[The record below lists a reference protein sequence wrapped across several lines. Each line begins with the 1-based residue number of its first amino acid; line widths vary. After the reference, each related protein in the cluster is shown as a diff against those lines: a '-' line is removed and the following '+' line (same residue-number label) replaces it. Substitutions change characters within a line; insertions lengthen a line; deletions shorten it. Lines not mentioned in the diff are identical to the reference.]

1 MRSFPLRL
9 ITPSSGVTSPS
20 TTRTSVDLPAP
31 FGPSKVKIFPG
42 LSSSDTSERTRRYQ
56 KKPRHFPGNQ
66 TCHVNFSLAVVMK
79 CYNITLLIFITMIGR
94 IMLHKKTLL
103 FAALSAALW
112 GGATQAA
119 DAAVVASLKPVGFI
133 ASAIADGV
141 TETQVLLPDG
151 ASEHDYSLRP
161 SDVKRLQNADLVV
174 WVGPEMEAF
183 MQKPVSK
190 LPEAK
195 QVTIAQLEDVKP
207 LLMKSIHDDD
217 DDHDHAEKSDEDHH
231 HGDFNM
237 HLWLSPEI
245 ARATAVA
252 IHGKLVELMPQSRA
266 KLDANLK
273 DFEAQL
279 ASTETQVGNEL
290 APLKGKGYFVFHDA
304 YGYFEKQFG
313 LTPLGHFTVNP
324 EIQPGA
330 QRLHEIRTQLVEQKA
345 TCVFAEPQFR
355 PAVVES
361 VARGTS
367 VRMGTLDPPGTNIKL
382 GKTSYSEF
390 LNQLANQYASCLK
403 GD

>member
-1 MRSFPLRL
+1 
-9 ITPSSGVTSPS
+9 
-20 TTRTSVDLPAP
+20 
-31 FGPSKVKIFPG
+31 
-42 LSSSDTSERTRRYQ
+42 
-56 KKPRHFPGNQ
+56 
-66 TCHVNFSLAVVMK
+66 
-79 CYNITLLIFITMIGR
+79 
-94 IMLHKKTLL
+94 MLHKNTLL

-112 GGATQAA
+112 GSATHAA
-119 DAAVVASLKPVGFI
+119 NASVVASLKPLGFI

-141 TETQVLLPDG
+141 TETEVLLPDG

-161 SDVKRLQNADLVV
+161 SDVKRLQGADLVV
-174 WVGPEMEAF
+174 WIGPEMEAF
-183 MQKPVSK
+183 MEKSVK
-190 LPEAK
+190 NIPESK
-195 QVTIAQLEDVKP
+195 QVTIAQLPSVKP
-207 LLMKSIHDDD
+207 LLMKGGDDD
-217 DDHDHAEKSDEDHH
+217 DDEHDHDPAHDEKGDDHHH
-231 HGDFNM
+231 HGDYNM

-245 ARATAVA
+245 ARSSAVA
-252 IHGKLVELMPQSRA
+252 IHDKLVELMPQSRA

-279 ASTETQVGNEL
+279 AQVDKQVGNEL

-304 YGYFEKQFG
+304 YGYYEKHFG

-355 PAVVES
+355 PAVVEA

-367 VRMGTLDPPGTNIKL
+367 VRMGTLDPLGTHIAL
-382 GKTSYSEF
+382 GKTSYSAF
-390 LNQLANQYASCLK
+390 LTQLANQYASCLK

>member
-1 MRSFPLRL
+1 ML
-9 ITPSSGVTSPS
+9 
-20 TTRTSVDLPAP
+20 
-31 FGPSKVKIFPG
+31 
-42 LSSSDTSERTRRYQ
+42 Q
-56 KKPRHFPGNQ
+56 KN
-66 TCHVNFSLAVVMK
+66 
-79 CYNITLLIFITMIGR
+79 
-94 IMLHKKTLL
+94 TLL

-112 GGATQAA
+112 GSATQAA
-119 DAAVVASLKPVGFI
+119 DAAVVASLKPLGFI

-141 TETQVLLPDG
+141 TDTQVLLPDG

-161 SDVKRLQNADLVV
+161 SDVKRLQGADLVV

-183 MQKPVSK
+183 MEKSVRNIPDN
-190 LPEAK
+190 K
-195 QVTIAQLEDVKP
+195 QVTIAQLADVKP
-207 LLMKSIHDDD
+207 LLMKGADDD
-217 DDHDHAEKSDEDHH
+217 EDEHAHTGADEEKGDVHHH
-231 HGDFNM
+231 HGEYNM

-252 IHGKLVELMPQSRA
+252 IHEKLVELMPQSRA

-279 ASTETQVGNEL
+279 AATDKQVGNEL

-304 YGYFEKQFG
+304 YGYYEKHYG

-355 PAVVES
+355 PAVVEA

-367 VRMGTLDPPGTNIKL
+367 VRMGTLDPL
-382 GKTSYSEF
+382 GRT
-390 LNQLANQYASCLK
+390 LNWVKQAIQRF
-403 GD
+403 

>member
-1 MRSFPLRL
+1 
-9 ITPSSGVTSPS
+9 
-20 TTRTSVDLPAP
+20 
-31 FGPSKVKIFPG
+31 
-42 LSSSDTSERTRRYQ
+42 
-56 KKPRHFPGNQ
+56 
-66 TCHVNFSLAVVMK
+66 
-79 CYNITLLIFITMIGR
+79 MIGR
-94 IMLHKKTLL
+94 IMLHKNTLL
-103 FAALSAALW
+103 FATLSAALW
-112 GGATQAA
+112 GSATQAA
-119 DAAVVASLKPVGFI
+119 NAAVVASLKPLGFI

-141 TETQVLLPDG
+141 TDTEVLLPDG

-161 SDVKRLQNADLVV
+161 SDVKRLQGADLVV
-174 WVGPEMEAF
+174 WIGPEMEAF
-183 MQKPVSK
+183 MEKSVKNIPN
-190 LPEAK
+190 AK
-195 QVTIAQLEDVKP
+195 QVTIAQLNDVKP
-207 LLMKSIHDDD
+207 LLIKGADDDD
-217 DDHDHAEKSDEDHH
+217 DDHGHNDAGSEKSDEHHH
-231 HGDFNM
+231 HGDYNM

-245 ARATAVA
+245 ARASAVA
-252 IHGKLVELMPQSRA
+252 IHEKLVELMPQSRA

-355 PAVVES
+355 PAVVEA

-367 VRMGTLDPPGTNIKL
+367 VRMGTLDPLGTNIKL
-382 GKTSYSEF
+382 GKTSYSAF

>member
-1 MRSFPLRL
+1 
-9 ITPSSGVTSPS
+9 
-20 TTRTSVDLPAP
+20 
-31 FGPSKVKIFPG
+31 
-42 LSSSDTSERTRRYQ
+42 
-56 KKPRHFPGNQ
+56 
-66 TCHVNFSLAVVMK
+66 
-79 CYNITLLIFITMIGR
+79 MIGR
-94 IMLHKKTLL
+94 IMLHKNTLL

-112 GGATQAA
+112 GSATQAA
-119 DAAVVASLKPVGFI
+119 NAAVVASLKPLGFI

-141 TETQVLLPDG
+141 TDTEVLLPDG

-161 SDVKRLQNADLVV
+161 SDVKRLQGADLVV
-174 WVGPEMEAF
+174 WIGPEMEAF
-183 MQKPVSK
+183 MEKSVKNIPN
-190 LPEAK
+190 AK
-195 QVTIAQLEDVKP
+195 QVTIAQLNDVKP
-207 LLMKSIHDDD
+207 LLMKGADDDD
-217 DDHDHAEKSDEDHH
+217 DDHGHNDAGSEKSAEHHH
-231 HGDFNM
+231 HGDYNM

-245 ARATAVA
+245 ARASAVS
-252 IHGKLVELMPQSRA
+252 IHEKLVELKPQSRS

-279 ASTETQVGNEL
+279 AATDKQVGNEL

-304 YGYFEKQFG
+304 YGYYEKHYG

-355 PAVVES
+355 PAVVEA

-367 VRMGTLDPPGTNIKL
+367 VRMGTLDPLGTNIKL
-382 GKTSYSEF
+382 GKTSYSAF

>member
-1 MRSFPLRL
+1 
-9 ITPSSGVTSPS
+9 
-20 TTRTSVDLPAP
+20 
-31 FGPSKVKIFPG
+31 
-42 LSSSDTSERTRRYQ
+42 
-56 KKPRHFPGNQ
+56 
-66 TCHVNFSLAVVMK
+66 
-79 CYNITLLIFITMIGR
+79 MIGR
-94 IMLHKKTLL
+94 IMLHKNTLL

-112 GGATQAA
+112 GSATQAA
-119 DAAVVASLKPVGFI
+119 NAAVVASLKPLGFI

-141 TETQVLLPDG
+141 TDTEVLLPDG

-161 SDVKRLQNADLVV
+161 SDVKRLQGADLVV
-174 WVGPEMEAF
+174 WIGPEMEAF
-183 MQKPVSK
+183 MEKSVKNVPN
-190 LPEAK
+190 AK
-195 QVTIAQLEDVKP
+195 QVTIAQLNDVKP
-207 LLMKSIHDDD
+207 LLMKGADDDD
-217 DDHDHAEKSDEDHH
+217 DDHGHDDAGSEKSDEHHH
-231 HGDFNM
+231 HGDYNM

-245 ARATAVA
+245 ARASAVA
-252 IHGKLVELMPQSRA
+252 IHEKLVELMPQSRA

-355 PAVVES
+355 PAVVEA

-367 VRMGTLDPPGTNIKL
+367 VRMGTLDPLGTNIKL
-382 GKTSYSEF
+382 GKTSYSAF

>member
-1 MRSFPLRL
+1 
-9 ITPSSGVTSPS
+9 
-20 TTRTSVDLPAP
+20 
-31 FGPSKVKIFPG
+31 
-42 LSSSDTSERTRRYQ
+42 
-56 KKPRHFPGNQ
+56 
-66 TCHVNFSLAVVMK
+66 
-79 CYNITLLIFITMIGR
+79 MIGR
-94 IMLHKKTLL
+94 IMLHKNTLL

-112 GGATQAA
+112 GSATQAA
-119 DAAVVASLKPVGFI
+119 NAAVVASLKPLGFI

-141 TETQVLLPDG
+141 TDTQVLLPDG

-161 SDVKRLQNADLVV
+161 SDVKRLQGADLVV
-174 WVGPEMEAF
+174 WIGPEMEAF
-183 MQKPVSK
+183 MEKSVKNIPN
-190 LPEAK
+190 AK
-195 QVTIAQLEDVKP
+195 QVTIAQLNDVKP
-207 LLMKSIHDDD
+207 LLMKGADDDD
-217 DDHDHAEKSDEDHH
+217 DDHGHNDAGSEKSDEHHH
-231 HGDFNM
+231 HGDYNM

-245 ARATAVA
+245 ARASAVA
-252 IHGKLVELMPQSRA
+252 IHEKLVELMPQSRA

-279 ASTETQVGNEL
+279 AATDKQVGNEL

-304 YGYFEKQFG
+304 YGYYEKHYG

-355 PAVVES
+355 PAVVEA

-367 VRMGTLDPPGTNIKL
+367 VRMGTLDPLGTNIQLSKA
-382 GKTSYSEF
+382 SYSQF
-390 LNQLANQYASCLK
+390 LSQLANQYASCLK

>member
-1 MRSFPLRL
+1 
-9 ITPSSGVTSPS
+9 
-20 TTRTSVDLPAP
+20 
-31 FGPSKVKIFPG
+31 
-42 LSSSDTSERTRRYQ
+42 
-56 KKPRHFPGNQ
+56 
-66 TCHVNFSLAVVMK
+66 
-79 CYNITLLIFITMIGR
+79 MIGR
-94 IMLHKKTLL
+94 IMLHKNTLL

-112 GGATQAA
+112 GSATQAA
-119 DAAVVASLKPVGFI
+119 NAAVVASLKPLGFI

-141 TETQVLLPDG
+141 TDTEVLLPDG

-161 SDVKRLQNADLVV
+161 SDVKRLQGADLVV
-174 WVGPEMEAF
+174 WIGPEMEAF
-183 MQKPVSK
+183 MEKSVKNIPN
-190 LPEAK
+190 AK
-195 QVTIAQLEDVKP
+195 QVTIAQLNDVKP
-207 LLMKSIHDDD
+207 LLMKGADDDD
-217 DDHDHAEKSDEDHH
+217 DDHGHNDAGSEKSDEHHH
-231 HGDFNM
+231 HGDYNM

-304 YGYFEKQFG
+304 YGYYEKHYG

-367 VRMGTLDPPGTNIKL
+367 VRMGTLDPLGTNIKL
-382 GKTSYSEF
+382 GKTSYSAF

>member
-1 MRSFPLRL
+1 M
-9 ITPSSGVTSPS
+9 I
-20 TTRTSVDLPAP
+20 
-31 FGPSKVKIFPG
+31 
-42 LSSSDTSERTRRYQ
+42 E
-56 KKPRHFPGNQ
+56 
-66 TCHVNFSLAVVMK
+66 
-79 CYNITLLIFITMIGR
+79 CYNITFHIFITMISR
-94 IMLHKKTLL
+94 IMLQKNTLL

-112 GGATQAA
+112 GSATQAA
-119 DAAVVASLKPVGFI
+119 DAAVVASLKPLGFI

-141 TETQVLLPDG
+141 TDTQVLLPDG

-161 SDVKRLQNADLVV
+161 SDVKRLQGADLVV

-183 MQKPVSK
+183 MEKSVRNIPDN
-190 LPEAK
+190 K
-195 QVTIAQLEDVKP
+195 QVTIAQLADVKP
-207 LLMKSIHDDD
+207 LLMKGADDD
-217 DDHDHAEKSDEDHH
+217 EDEHAHTGADEEKGDVHHH
-231 HGDFNM
+231 HGEYNM

-252 IHGKLVELMPQSRA
+252 IHEKLVELMPQSRA

-279 ASTETQVGNEL
+279 AATDKQVGNEL

-304 YGYFEKQFG
+304 YGYYEKHYG

-355 PAVVES
+355 PAVVEA

-367 VRMGTLDPPGTNIKL
+367 VRMGTLDPLGTNIKL
-382 GKTSYSEF
+382 DKTSYSAF
-390 LNQLANQYASCLK
+390 LSQLANQYASCLK